1 MPLKLQGNLDIFLR
15 IFRQNVDMP
24 KIIYYLYL
32 FVITCFINAC
42 ANRHSLH
49 LPYNFSGHVYEQK
62 YNAMPMV
69 DKPDTKGSPLM
80 TTLYIYEPTKIN
92 QIDEGVIT
100 GPMVS
105 KITSQLVD
113 SVASDNK
120 GAFQKYVKP
129 GKYTVM
135 IKYKNGFFIPYFSG
149 VDWVSLIEIKS
160 NEINNIDF
168 KVSAATLVQ

>member
-1 MPLKLQGNLDIFLR
+1 
-15 IFRQNVDMP
+15 
-24 KIIYYLYL
+24 
-32 FVITCFINAC
+32 
-42 ANRHSLH
+42 
-49 LPYNFSGHVYEQK
+49 
-62 YNAMPMV
+62 
-69 DKPDTKGSPLM
+69 M